1 MSTGLIALL
10 DDVVSIA
17 KVAAASI
24 DDVAGQAA
32 KAGAKSAGVAIDD
45 AAVTPKYV
53 VGFAAA
59 RELPIIA
66 KIARGSLKN
75 KLLFLLPAALT
86 LSAVAPWAITPLL
99 MMGALF
105 LCYEGAEKVFE
116 AIVPHK
122 AQAHEARV
130 GAAAADAKSLEDQK
144 VASAIKTD
152 FILSA
157 EIMTIALSA
166 VPDSTL
172 ITQAV
177 VLAIVGIGITLAI
190 YGAVA
195 LIVKADD
202 VGLALASSDLGSPIG
217 SLTRGLG
224 RGIVRVMPGFLKT
237 LTGVGTAAMVWVGGG
252 ILVHALA
259 GYGFTG
265 IEHAIHGFAVTV
277 ASRMSEGLSG
287 AVEWIAGAAGAGLLG
302 LVVGFALIPLV
313 SKVFAPAWA
322 WIKSLRGAR

>member
-105 LCYEGAEKVFE
+105 LCYE
-116 AIVPHK
+116 
-122 AQAHEARV
+122 
-130 GAAAADAKSLEDQK
+130 
-144 VASAIKTD
+144 
-152 FILSA
+152 
-157 EIMTIALSA
+157 
-166 VPDSTL
+166 
-172 ITQAV
+172 
-177 VLAIVGIGITLAI
+177 VLTLAT
-190 YGAVA
+190 Y
-195 LIVKADD
+195 
-202 VGLALASSDLGSPIG
+202 
-217 SLTRGLG
+217 
-224 RGIVRVMPGFLKT
+224 
-237 LTGVGTAAMVWVGGG
+237 
-252 ILVHALA
+252 
-259 GYGFTG
+259 
-265 IEHAIHGFAVTV
+265 
-277 ASRMSEGLSG
+277 
-287 AVEWIAGAAGAGLLG
+287 
-302 LVVGFALIPLV
+302 PLV
-313 SKVFAPAWA
+313 SHKGDEKTVRSARVIALVGDLEKFGPSFGLFRTTWSPQLGTDAECFLRFNPLPGTAPN
-322 WIKSLRGAR
+322 IDRRIIDSSEKP